1 MTSEF
6 QEQTIVQGSRE
17 LAELL
22 PTKNLDTR
30 GLVCPYPAFE
40 TARVVA
46 SATLDD
52 VIEVLTD
59 DKYVALNSLPTVFKL
74 RAFDFVIIK
83 TQELFVLK
91 AKRHN
96 STYP

>member
-1 MTSEF
+1 MDSQLE
-6 QEQTIVQGSRE
+6 EQKIVQGSRE

-22 PTKNLDTR
+22 PTKKIDTR

-40 TARVVA
+40 TARVAA

-59 DKYVALNSLPTVFKL
+59 DKYVALNSLPTVFRL

-83 TQELFVLK
+83 TPELFILK
-91 AKRHN
+91 AKRQN
-96 STYP
+96 